1 MAGPFL
7 VVAAL
12 ATVLLQ
18 SCARSPVPDS
28 NVNNS
33 QNPQNNVRSVSSSN
47 DAAGRADNP
56 GAVSK
61 DPTAIQACYE
71 VPTGDKVVM
80 RSQTFPID
88 FPPFAKSCFVTS
100 YNPDYKDPPLDS
112 QYAIYK
118 NGKKVF
124 DFPERFNGAKFGCWV
139 DAVSFADVNS
149 DGRTDIIVV
158 GKCSAKSGPYN
169 ENMVYI
175 NTGKTFE
182 TLDDVNNK
190 VSEFKN
196 AKDIADFVEEN
207 QQFLFK

>member
-1 MAGPFL
+1 
-7 VVAAL
+7 
-12 ATVLLQ
+12 
-18 SCARSPVPDS
+18 
-28 NVNNS
+28 
-33 QNPQNNVRSVSSSN
+33 
-47 DAAGRADNP
+47 
-56 GAVSK
+56 
-61 DPTAIQACYE
+61 
-71 VPTGDKVVM
+71 
-80 RSQTFPID
+80 
-88 FPPFAKSCFVTS
+88 
-100 YNPDYKDPPLDS
+100 LDS

-124 DFPERFNGAKFGCWV
+124 DFPERFNGATFGCWV

-158 GKCSAKSGPYN
+158 GKCSAKSEPYN